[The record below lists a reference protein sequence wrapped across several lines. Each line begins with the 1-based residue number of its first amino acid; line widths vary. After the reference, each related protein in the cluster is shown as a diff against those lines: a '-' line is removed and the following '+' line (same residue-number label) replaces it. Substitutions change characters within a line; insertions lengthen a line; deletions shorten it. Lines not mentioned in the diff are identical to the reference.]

1 MEVGDRFEK
10 NGKYYEVTQI
20 LPNGYGLKRV
30 TEEKIV
36 FPATESEDEKPVIR
50 KRGARK
56 KV

>member
-10 NGKYYEVTQI
+10 DGKYYEVTQV

-36 FPATESEDEKPVIR
+36 FPATEEKPVIR
-50 KRGARK
+50 KRAARK